1 MKKNQRCRTYPMFK
15 HLSLQLMLK
24 KSYLLAFLLGA
35 ATMSWG
41 QEKIADKIVGVV
53 GNKIILQSDVD
64 LQYQNDPS
72 LSGVSEDDAKCNII
86 YSLLAQQLLVEQAA
100 RDSVIVPDDQVEQQI
115 DQRIR
120 SFIQRFGSREALE
133 QASGQTIYQ
142 LKETYR
148 SFFHDKLTAE
158 RMQQQIM
165 DKVKTTP
172 SEVQDFF
179 NKIPADSLP
188 MLPATI
194 EMGQIV
200 VKPTIAPEIDQLA
213 KDKLEDIRKDIVS
226 GGKSFATMASIYSMD
241 PGSRNNGGL
250 LTINKK
256 DFDPQFVAAAYRLQP
271 GEVSP
276 VIKSRYG
283 YHIIQMVRRMG
294 ENAQVRHILV
304 VPEVTSEGIDR
315 TMKKL
320 DSVRADLIA
329 GKIAF
334 PQAVSKY
341 STDEMAKM
349 TGGMIMDSRTGSTN
363 LELNN
368 LEDPDV
374 VKAASNLK
382 VGEFSQPQIFRDPR
396 TQAQQCRILY
406 LKSRSTPHRLNLKDD
421 YSLIQQKAL
430 EKKQNDFLY
439 NWVKDKSK
447 DYYIHVD
454 PDYKNCQELNDW
466 QLDNAQKSE

>member
-1 MKKNQRCRTYPMFK
+1 MF
-15 HLSLQLMLK
+15 K
-24 KSYLLAFLLGA
+24 KSYLLAIMIGA
-35 ATMSWG
+35 ATASWG
-41 QEKIADKIVGVV
+41 QKEVADKIVGVV
-53 GNKIILQSDVD
+53 GNNIILQSDVD
-64 LQYQNDPS
+64 LQYHNDPS
-72 LSGVSEDDAKCNII
+72 LSDVPEEDAKCNII
-86 YSLLAQQLLVEQAA
+86 YTLLAQQLLVEQAA
-100 RDSVIVPDDQVEQQI
+100 RDSVIVSDDEVETQI

-133 QASGQTIYQ
+133 QASGQSIYQ

-148 SFFHDKLTAE
+148 SFFKDKLTAE
-158 RMQQQIM
+158 RMQQKIM
-165 DKVKTTP
+165 DNVKITP
-172 SEVQDFF
+172 SEVKDFF

-194 EMGQIV
+194 EMGEIV
-200 VKPTIAPEIDQLA
+200 IKPTISPEIEQLA

-226 GGKSFATMASIYSMD
+226 GGKSFSTMASIYSMD
-241 PGSRNNGGL
+241 PSRNNGGL
-250 LTINKK
+250 ITINKK

-271 GEVSP
+271 GEISP
-276 VIKSRYG
+276 VIKTRFG

-294 ENAQVRHILV
+294 DEAQVRHILII
-304 VPEVTSEGIDR
+304 PEVTSVGIDR

-329 GKIAF
+329 GKITF
-334 PQAVSKY
+334 SQAVGQY

-349 TGGMIMDSRTGSTN
+349 TGGMILDPRTGSAA
-363 LELNN
+363 LEINN
-368 LEDPDV
+368 LQDQDV
-374 VKAASNLK
+374 VKAAGTLK
-382 VGEFSQPQIFRDPR
+382 IGEFSQPQIFRDER
-396 TQAQQCRILY
+396 TQTQQCRILY

-430 EKKQNDFLY
+430 AKKQNDFLF

-454 PDYKNCQELNDW
+454 PEYKDCRELKDW
-466 QLDNAQKSE
+466 QLDNAPKSE

>member
-1 MKKNQRCRTYPMFK
+1 
-15 HLSLQLMLK
+15 MLK
-24 KSYLLAFLLGA
+24 KSYLLAIMLGA
-35 ATMSWG
+35 TTLSWG

-53 GNKIILQSDVD
+53 GNNIILQSDVD
-64 LQYQNDPS
+64 LQYHNDPS
-72 LSGVSEDDAKCNII
+72 LSGVSEEDAKCNII
-86 YSLLAQQLLVEQAA
+86 YTLLAQQLLVEQAA
-100 RDSVIVPDDQVEQQI
+100 RDSVIVSDDEVETQI

-133 QASGQTIYQ
+133 QASGQSIYQ

-148 SFFHDKLTAE
+148 SFFKDKLTAE
-158 RMQQQIM
+158 RMQQKIM
-165 DKVKTTP
+165 DNVKITP
-172 SEVQDFF
+172 SEVNDFF

-194 EMGQIV
+194 EMGEIV
-200 VKPTIAPEIDQLA
+200 IKPTIAPEIDQLA

-226 GGKSFATMASIYSMD
+226 GGKSFSTMASIYSMD
-241 PGSRNNGGL
+241 PSRNNGGL

-276 VIKSRYG
+276 VIKTRFG

-294 ENAQVRHILV
+294 DEAQVRHILII
-304 VPEVTSEGIDR
+304 PEVTSVGIDR

-334 PQAVSKY
+334 PQAVGKY
-341 STDEMAKM
+341 STDDMAKM
-349 TGGMIMDSRTGSTN
+349 TGGMILDSRTGSAD

-368 LEDPDV
+368 LSDPDV
-374 VKAASNLK
+374 VKAAGTLK
-382 VGEFSQPQIFRDPR
+382 VGEFSQPQVFRDAQ
-396 TQAQQCRILY
+396 TQVQQCRILY
-406 LKSRSTPHRLNLKDD
+406 LKSRNTPHRLNLKDD
-421 YSLIQQKAL
+421 YNLIQQKAL
-430 EKKQNDFLY
+430 AKKQNDFLF

-447 DYYIHVD
+447 DYYIHVALE
-454 PDYKNCQELNDW
+454 YQSCQELKDW
-466 QLDNAQKSE
+466 QLDNAPKSE

>member
-1 MKKNQRCRTYPMFK
+1 MKKKRQCRTYPIVK

-24 KSYLLAFLLGA
+24 KSYLLAFFLSA

-53 GNKIILQSDVD
+53 GNNIILQSDVD

-72 LSGVSEDDAKCNII
+72 LSGVPEEDAKCNII
-86 YSLLAQQLLVEQAA
+86 YTLLAQQLLVEQAA
-100 RDSVIVPDDQVEQQI
+100 RDSVIVSDDEVESQI

-120 SFIQRFGSREALE
+120 SFIQQFGSREALE

-148 SFFHDKLTAE
+148 SFFKDKLTAE

-165 DKVKTTP
+165 DKVAITP
-172 SEVQDFF
+172 AEVKHFF
-179 NKIPADSLP
+179 DEIPADSLP

-194 EMGQIV
+194 EMGEIV
-200 VKPTIAPEIDQLA
+200 VKPTIDPEIEQLS

-226 GGKSFATMASIYSMD
+226 GGKNFATMASIYSMD
-241 PGSRNNGGL
+241 PGTRNNGGL
-250 LTINKK
+250 LAINKR

-294 ENAQVRHILV
+294 EDAQVRHILI
-304 VPEVTSEGIDR
+304 VPEVTSIGLDR
-315 TMKKL
+315 TIKKL

-334 PQAVSKY
+334 PQAVGKY

-349 TGGMIMDSRTGSTN
+349 TGGMILDPRTGSAD

-368 LEDPDV
+368 LNDPAV
-374 VKAASNLK
+374 VKAASDLK
-382 VGEFSQPQIFRDPR
+382 VGEFSQPQVFRDPR

-430 EKKQNDFLY
+430 AKKQNEYLF
-439 NWVKDKSK
+439 NWVKGKSNG
-447 DYYIHVD
+447 YYIHVD
-454 PDYKNCQELNDW
+454 PEYKDCQELKEW
-466 QLDNAQKSE
+466 QLDNNAKHE